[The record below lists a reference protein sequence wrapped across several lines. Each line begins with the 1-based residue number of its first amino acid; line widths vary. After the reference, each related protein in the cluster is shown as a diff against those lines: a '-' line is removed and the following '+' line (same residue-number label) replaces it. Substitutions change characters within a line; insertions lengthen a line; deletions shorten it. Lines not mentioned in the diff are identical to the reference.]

1 MKIWEQVKAHWLAI
15 KNERLDPEPYWGY
28 EDIGLFFLVLV
39 LLGSVLRLFVR
50 FHLLQRSELT
60 NPSFGLQFAVVAL
73 LSLGLYLV
81 LKFRHRQPVL
91 RPLGWICP
99 RTAPIVVA
107 LISGV
112 LLASGVALYLRFRHQ
127 STQRIAVME
136 LLFLGLLLGPILE
149 ESLFRGCLLPLLA
162 QTSGSG
168 IAMILTA
175 ILFALF
181 HQPSDLAHWASFM
194 ATGIAYGWIRVA
206 SRSTT
211 AAAVMHATYNLV
223 IFLSAAQ

>member
-1 MKIWEQVKAHWLAI
+1 MKIWGQVQAHWLAI

-39 LLGSVLRLFVR
+39 LLGSVLRLLVR

-60 NPSFGLQFAVVAL
+60 NPSFGLQFAVVAF

-91 RPLGWICP
+91 RPLGWIWP

-112 LLASGVALYLRFRHQ
+112 LLAS
-127 STQRIAVME
+127 
-136 LLFLGLLLGPILE
+136 
-149 ESLFRGCLLPLLA
+149 
-162 QTSGSG
+162 
-168 IAMILTA
+168 
-175 ILFALF
+175 
-181 HQPSDLAHWASFM
+181 
-194 ATGIAYGWIRVA
+194 
-206 SRSTT
+206 
-211 AAAVMHATYNLV
+211 
-223 IFLSAAQ
+223 